1 MKCTRCGREITKPLW
16 WDEKPYGK
24 ECWKVIALP
33 EMENQK
39 QAKLDTW
46 KLEAALVIETLK
58 QKSLARIK
66 NQWKLNFIRSVIN
79 QYETQGW
86 LSRRQY
92 DLAWDIFNQRDRQNW
107 AEMAHEVGRI
117 NEQAYRII
125 MRREG
130 KE

>member
-1 MKCTRCGREITKPLW
+1 MKCTRCGREIANPLW

-39 QAKLDTW
+39 QAKFDTW
-46 KLEAALVIETLK
+46 KLEAALLVETLR
-58 QKSLARIK
+58 QKNTARIK
-66 NQWKLNFIRSVIN
+66 SQWKLNFIESVIN

-125 MRREG
+125 MRRA
-130 KE
+130 